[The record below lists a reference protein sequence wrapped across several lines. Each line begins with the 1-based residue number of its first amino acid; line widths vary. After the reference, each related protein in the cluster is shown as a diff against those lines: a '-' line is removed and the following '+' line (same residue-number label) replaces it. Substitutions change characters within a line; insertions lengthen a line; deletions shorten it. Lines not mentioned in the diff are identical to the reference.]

1 MSTVEQRLYLLRHA
15 ESQTVTE
22 DGRLRSGGDVPL
34 TERGHQMARALAPY
48 FAPLRL
54 TRFHS
59 SDQLRAR
66 QTAQKAGGE
75 GVTVIAHAALRE
87 ISVGDGEG
95 QDAATAF
102 AAVPGFLF
110 DPDVAMPGG
119 ETPRQVRERAG
130 RELDRLLGEEAGAPA
145 VAIVG
150 HGNMNRMLLSHML
163 GLELRNALRI
173 RQDWAGVNVLERRDG
188 AWSVGALNWNLGGM
202 REFGLT
208 RRVDGVAPEVWQ
220 RLGR

>member
-1 MSTVEQRLYLLRHA
+1 MGAIEQRLYLIRHA

-22 DGRLRSGGDVPL
+22 DGRLQSGGDVPL
-34 TERGHQMARALAPY
+34 TERGHQMARALAPC
-48 FAPLRL
+48 FAPLGL
-54 TRFHS
+54 TRIHS

-66 QTAQKAGGE
+66 QTAQGAGGE
-75 GVTVIAHAALRE
+75 GVTVIAHPALRE

-95 QDAATAF
+95 VDAATAF

-119 ETPRQVRERAG
+119 ETPRQVRQRAG
-130 RELDRLLGEEAGAPA
+130 WELDRILGEEAGAPA

-150 HGNMNRMLLSHML
+150 HGNMNRMLLSHLL
-163 GLELRNALRI
+163 GLELARALRI
-173 RQDWAGVNVLERRDG
+173 RQDWAGVNVLELRDG
-188 AWSVGALNWNLGGM
+188 TWGIGALNWNLGGM